1 MSIKVKILK
10 ENKKAN
16 IEESMLD
23 PNTLMMIAGALGVG
37 VPLLK
42 AMFSGGGGGT
52 EAALELTRDGINA
65 KLAKA
70 GMSPVP
76 KQKINQSDKPS
87 AAQRVADK
95 QATRTAAKEAEAI
108 ADKEAGAAG
117 GLPPDSGETEEEK
130 EERAKAEAAEIDK
143 DVKRYVAMKNKVRS
157 GEAKMSNK
165 KIQALIKKYSFET
178 LEAMDN
184 ATDSK
189 DYYPH
194 GSELNEIFKR
204 FLK

>member
-1 MSIKVKILK
+1 MSIKIKILK
-10 ENKKAN
+10 ENKKVN

-42 AMFSGGGGGT
+42 AMFKGGGGT
-52 EAALELTRDGINA
+52 EAALELARDGINA

-76 KQKINQSDKPS
+76 KQSSMPSGNSDAHQKL
-87 AAQRVADK
+87 ADMK
-95 QATRTAAKEAEAI
+95 AKRAAAKEAEEA
-108 ADKEAGAAG
+108 AAKEAGAAG
-117 GLPPDSGETEEEK
+117 GLLPDSGETEEERAKK
-130 EERAKAEAAEIDK
+130 EERTK
-143 DVKRYVAMKNKVRS
+143 DIEKYVHLKNKVRS
-157 GEAKMSNK
+157 GETTMDNSQ
-165 KIQALIKKYSFET
+165 IQDLIKKYSSKE

-184 ATDSK
+184 PRHSA
-189 DYYPH
+189 YY
-194 GSELNEIFKR
+194 SSDMREAFIR